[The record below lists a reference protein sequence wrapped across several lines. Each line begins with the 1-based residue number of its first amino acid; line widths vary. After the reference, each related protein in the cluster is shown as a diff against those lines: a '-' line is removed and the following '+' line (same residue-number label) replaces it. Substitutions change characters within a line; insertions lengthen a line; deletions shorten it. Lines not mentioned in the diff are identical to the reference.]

1 MMPWSMVRSA
11 LNWVSVAGITPFHW
25 ILIMIFGLVAYL
37 KRCLWK
43 IGKRL
48 ITPPACR
55 RQTMRIWA
63 LGQDL
68 SGEGTDFTKKSAQ

>member
-1 MMPWSMVRSA
+1 
-11 LNWVSVAGITPFHW
+11 
-25 ILIMIFGLVAYL
+25 LV
-37 KRCLWK
+37 
-43 IGKRL
+43 
-48 ITPPACR
+48 TPPACW